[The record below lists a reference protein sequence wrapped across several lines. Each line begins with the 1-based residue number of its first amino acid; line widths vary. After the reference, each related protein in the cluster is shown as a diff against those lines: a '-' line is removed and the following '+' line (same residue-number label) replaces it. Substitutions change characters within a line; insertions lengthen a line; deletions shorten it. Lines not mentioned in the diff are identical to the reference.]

1 MKPCQNPIEV
11 LLPLQAFATLT
22 TLSLLKLS
30 LSLPFITERDHPQHA
45 DSSKIPYFLAKRD
58 ISQITEI
65 FVNACGGIQTVNP
78 AAFAWGFVLH
88 SMRFIALNDKEVREL
103 EQFHSAVDSFQSNI
117 PDANQGRG
125 SEQSLYEELLDC
137 ARTPKYNV
145 DDSIKIMT
153 SSEMS
158 DSVWAMIINL
168 ATKIGSMS
176 AVDDVLTDR
185 MARVALLDFIRA
197 ASSLMGYSAETIQC
211 VIAILM
217 GSPSGPWVSNTPD
230 FSSDPKFIFAKDD
243 VLMDNNFHLARCRFP
258 YEALP
263 FLKLCRALVTKDLIN
278 EDGMPAILS
287 ELEKMDSF
295 TQMVPPDFQGYK
307 TIREDENANLVSLV
321 QPLPMLE
328 HASKRISSPGPSNA
342 LVVSGSSQIPFEAT
356 GIVISESKPAVIHWK
371 HQYSCVSF
379 LGAWLEEWN
388 EDGGYSSGW
397 HEAAVAEIIGLLAD
411 LIIASNHVQIQNGVG
426 SGGKK
431 ILEMASDGLSRQ
443 SDIVSVIFEI
453 FERNLHN
460 IGPKASLKM
469 DTTVECVRFICG
481 LMTTLPG
488 RVWPL
493 LARSSLLGSDGKGGT
508 MTAIISAVEV
518 TSGEYP
524 FLLACIDLFEAV
536 VDDAASH
543 AVLRK
548 SPNAVTAKS
557 ATSRDWS
564 AGIPSHVM
572 RNILLNFTR
581 IMVEVYNSNA
591 NWRFSSP
598 EQSFKVNTV
607 IPKSFERMLYYAF
620 ATNEGVKP
628 DAKVTGIFSASAS
641 YLFDVLRPQSSADL
655 PFNPIL
661 RLIIDGLQTPSTLYL
676 RDLKLVEN
684 KVNATLELSN
694 RLLQVARLLGSQPSL
709 LESQLFKAAPVFV
722 KLYAMH
728 DDYRLP
734 VVSLLDSLISSAAL
748 DSLNEPPS
756 LVGHLGPESV
766 CLFLDVLSQFDK
778 PLSSRPLL
786 LAVWHLLSIFVCK
799 RQQWLAV
806 YILTGSSPRQSLQKS
821 ETGKP
826 PSMRGT
832 AFLQIALDKLSN
844 IEQVEPEEA
853 LGMLEFVS
861 HAQESWPWA
870 TPELKKHPHF
880 FNSIVNYVSKLK
892 ITSLPLMHQIFATRI
907 AAVVADICTVYLHSA
922 KEMHDRSFIK
932 TLIPLVSWYAKG
944 AVEISG
950 YNGSLHANLK
960 KNFEMRYPGC
970 KLAGFKRSSLE
981 ARTLGRGYYYDL
993 HLGEKLLSYDFAWAG
1008 NRNQGFAE
1016 EFERAN
1022 VNLSLV
1028 EAQVVCPEPSI
1039 AV

>member
-1 MKPCQNPIEV
+1 M
-11 LLPLQAFATLT
+11 
-22 TLSLLKLS
+22 
-30 LSLPFITERDHPQHA
+30 PFIFDRTQPPQR
-45 DSSKIPYFLAKRD
+45 DSSKLPYFLSKRE
-58 ISQITEI
+58 ISQINEL
-65 FVNACGGIQTVNP
+65 FVNACVDIQTVNP
-78 AAFAWGFVLH
+78 AGFAWGSILYT
-88 SMRFIALNDKEVREL
+88 MRWIAQNDKETREI

-125 SEQSLYEELLDC
+125 SEQSLYEELIDC
-137 ARTPKYNV
+137 ARTPKYSV
-145 DDSIKIMT
+145 EDSISHMT
-153 SSEMS
+153 STAMS

-185 MARVALLDFIRA
+185 WARVALLDIIRT
-197 ASSLMGYSAETIQC
+197 ASMFMDYSAETIQC
-211 VIAILM
+211 VIAILV
-217 GSPSGPWVSNTPD
+217 GSPSGSWASNTPPD
-230 FSSDPKFIFAKDD
+230 FSSDPKYIFSKDD
-243 VLMDNNFHLARCRFP
+243 TLMDQTFHLARCRFP

-263 FLKLCRALVTKDLIN
+263 FLKLCRALVTKDLVN

-287 ELEKMDSF
+287 ELENMGSF
-295 TQMVPPDFQGYK
+295 TQVVPPDFQGYK

-328 HASKRISSPGPSNA
+328 HTSKKMSSYLPSDA

-371 HQYSCVSF
+371 HQYSCLSF

-397 HEAAVAEIIGLLAD
+397 HEDSVTEIIGLLAD
-411 LIIASNHVQIQNGVG
+411 LMLASNHVQVQNDVG

-443 SDIVSVIFEI
+443 SDIVSVILEI

-460 IGPKASLKM
+460 IGPKASLKL
-469 DTTVECVRFICG
+469 DTTVECARFIRG
-481 LMTTLPG
+481 LMLILPG

-493 LARSSLLGSDGKGGT
+493 LARSSLIGSDGRGGI

-524 FLLACIDLFEAV
+524 FLLSCIDLFEAA

-543 AVLRK
+543 AVLRR
-548 SPNAVTAKS
+548 SPNAVTTKS
-557 ATSRDWS
+557 AVSSDWS
-564 AGIPSHVM
+564 AGVPSHIM
-572 RNILLNFTR
+572 RNVLLNFTR

-591 NWRFSSP
+591 NWRFCLP
-598 EQSFKVNTV
+598 EQSFKVNTA
-607 IPKSFERMLYYAF
+607 IPKTFERILYCAF
-620 ATNEGVKP
+620 ATNDGVKP
-628 DAKVTGIFSASAS
+628 DAKITGVFSASAS
-641 YLFDVLRPQSSADL
+641 YLFDVLRPQSQADL

-661 RLIIDGLQTPSTLYL
+661 RLIVDGLQTPSTLYL
-676 RDLKLVEN
+676 RDLKLVE
-684 KVNATLELSN
+684 KQVNSTLELSN
-694 RLLQVARLLGSQPSL
+694 RLLQVARLLESQPSL
-709 LESQLFKAAPVFV
+709 LEGQLFKAAPVLV

-728 DDYRLP
+728 DDYRRP

-748 DSLNEPPS
+748 DSVNEPPS

-766 CLFLDVLSQFDK
+766 CLFLDVLAQFDK

-786 LAVWHLLSIFVCK
+786 LSVWRLLSIFVSK

-821 ETGKP
+821 DAGKS

-844 IEQVEPEEA
+844 IENIEPEEA

-870 TPELKKHPHF
+870 TPELKKHTQF
-880 FNSIVNYVSKLK
+880 FNSIVNHVSKLK
-892 ITSLPLMHQIFATRI
+892 ISSLSLMNQIFATRI

-944 AVEISG
+944 AVEIPG

-960 KNFEMRYPGC
+960 KNFEMRYSGC
-970 KLAGFKRSSLE
+970 KLIGFKRSSLE
-981 ARTLGRGYYYDL
+981 ARALGREYYYDL
-993 HLGEKLLSYDFAWAG
+993 HLGGKLLSYDFAWAG
-1008 NRNQGFAE
+1008 KRNQGFAE

-1022 VNLSLV
+1022 LNLSLV
-1028 EAQVVCPEPSI
+1028 EAQVVCPKNRSY
-1039 AV
+1039 